1 MLSNET
7 KLEILKKLEN
17 SENNVK
23 KQMDEIRKL
32 FANWCTFLYILQKFM
47 QCDCTKIV

>member
-32 FANWCTFLYILQKFM
+32 FAGCTFLYILQKFM